1 MPRWRDDINE
11 PIIKNKTLPV
21 EPNFEKH
28 AIWNLKFLGGGGLRC
43 NINYNKPCF
52 VKVDMTQRNEK
63 YSH

>member
-1 MPRWRDDINE
+1 
-11 PIIKNKTLPV
+11 
-21 EPNFEKH
+21 
-28 AIWNLKFLGGGGLRC
+28 LKFEIFGRGGLRC